1 MVRAH
6 SSHRRLYVETDV
18 ICPARRTARFCE
30 NQVVACCL
38 TTVGKSYC
46 FLTMFCLW
54 IIDPRSSNLSI
65 YLQFNGSVKHRL
77 QTVASLSTFV
87 VYTTH
92 MEGKMFPHQWFQGSR
107 RIFQFCCFSVI
118 SDSGSGLGV
127 SESNTAA
134 GYRWGTCVVF
144 EMFFFFLS
152 RTCAQV
158 GGSGR
163 INPAFYF
170 KCWNRTLITIDFQ
183 FRINQLNYSSE

>member
-65 YLQFNGSVKHRL
+65 YLQFYGRVKHRL

-118 SDSGSGLGV
+118 SDSASV
-127 SESNTAA
+127 SQKVIQLQATGEAHVSSLK
-134 GYRWGTCVVF
+134 CC
-144 EMFFFFLS
+144 FFFFISDMCTS
-152 RTCAQV
+152 RREWENQSC
-158 GGSGR
+158 
-163 INPAFYF
+163 F
-170 KCWNRTLITIDFQ
+170 LFQ
-183 FRINQLNYSSE
+183 MLKSNSHYDRFSI